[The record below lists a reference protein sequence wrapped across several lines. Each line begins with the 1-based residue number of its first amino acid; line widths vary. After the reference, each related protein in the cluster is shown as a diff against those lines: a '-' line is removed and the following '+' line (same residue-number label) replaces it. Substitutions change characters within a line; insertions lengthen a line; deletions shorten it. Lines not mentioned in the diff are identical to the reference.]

1 MDDDYLFQKGWALK
15 ENQIFGKK
23 GGGKRINDEVKKL
36 LQAMFLNGNLNA
48 WDKLNPQKMHD
59 ELQRFVES
67 GEIQKEDV
75 PKTSTIKNWI
85 SLYSREWKERAT
97 KAAIQMNRSEVL
109 ANNIW
114 GEGSLKSK
122 EKSS

>member
-1 MDDDYLFQKGWALK
+1 MQKGWALK

-48 WDKLNPQKMHD
+48 RDKLNPQEMQD

-97 KAAIQMNRSEVL
+97 KAVIQMNRSEVL
-109 ANNIW
+109 ANNTR
-114 GEGSLKSK
+114 GEGSSKGK

>member
-1 MDDDYLFQKGWALK
+1 MDDDYPLQKGWALK

-48 WDKLNPQKMHD
+48 RDKLNPQEMHD

-67 GEIQKEDV
+67 REIQKEDV

-85 SLYSREWKERAT
+85 SLYSREWKERAI
-97 KAAIQMNRSEVL
+97 KAAIQMNKSEVL
-109 ANNIW
+109 ANNTW
-114 GEGSLKSK
+114 GEGSSKSK
-122 EKSS
+122 DKSS